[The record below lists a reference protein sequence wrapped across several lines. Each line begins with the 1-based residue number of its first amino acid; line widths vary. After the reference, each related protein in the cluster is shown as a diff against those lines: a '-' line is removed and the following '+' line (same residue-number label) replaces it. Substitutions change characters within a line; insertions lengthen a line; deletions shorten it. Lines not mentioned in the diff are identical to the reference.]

1 MDIACVQLKLTSNG
15 RQLGVLAQRENGA
28 VSAFPDGSLSTTMT

>member
-15 RQLGVLAQRENGA
+15 RQLGVLAKRQNRA
-28 VSAFPDGSLSTTMT
+28 VFLHFLTARFQLL